1 MNIGFVGL
9 GKVGTYIASSL
20 LREGFNVTVYNRT
33 LTKAKQFAKKFHS
46 EYAKSI
52 QDLCKNKKIIILCV
66 DTEQAVETL
75 TNQIKHYLAPNTS
88 IIDHSTINY
97 EISKKIHKSLK
108 KQKISFLDAP
118 ITGGQQGAQSSIGGI
133 MVGGDKET
141 FAKTKKIIQ
150 SYTTTLEY
158 MGASGQ
164 GQLTKIANQ
173 ICSFNIKQGLLEALD
188 FANKYK
194 IPRKKLVEIL
204 LSGSAFSLQLTKNL
218 QSINQKKYEKERHYA
233 RKEIG
238 IAMKNAKSKKLRLH
252 CTEQLAKLIRT

>member
-75 TNQIKHYLAPNTS
+75 TNQIKHYLTPNTI

-108 KQKISFLDAP
+108 K
-118 ITGGQQGAQSSIGGI
+118 
-133 MVGGDKET
+133 
-141 FAKTKKIIQ
+141 
-150 SYTTTLEY
+150 
-158 MGASGQ
+158 
-164 GQLTKIANQ
+164 
-173 ICSFNIKQGLLEALD
+173 
-188 FANKYK
+188 
-194 IPRKKLVEIL
+194 
-204 LSGSAFSLQLTKNL
+204 TKN
-218 QSINQKKYEKERHYA
+218 
-233 RKEIG
+233 
-238 IAMKNAKSKKLRLH
+238 
-252 CTEQLAKLIRT
+252 